1 MSKGAS
7 VHRLAATAVLAT
19 MLLLPSA
26 AAASPPDERE
36 AKAESLVTE
45 GRARFA
51 AGSFG
56 QRRIAIRL
64 LEEAAQLDP
73 RHTTTLEALGRAYLD
88 AGFNHRA
95 RTAFEKAARLDPR
108 NPEAWFGLAQL
119 YKRNWLRS
127 LAEEDLTRAAT
138 NAEATLRLD
147 RGHCGAAVMLA
158 VLRVERGAFGEA
170 REIVATALAAGCRA
184 PQLQLASAYLAYR
197 SGDATRAESL
207 LTAVRSRFAPEVA
220 ARFDDVVPMLDAGDA
235 EAVET
240 LPQGERVAYL
250 QRFWGSSDPDP
261 TTELNEAVVEYHA
274 RVAHALLVFADT
286 WNVRWDM
293 HAALYVRFGAPG
305 RVTFL
310 PVGVND
316 SYRLFK
322 GDAVWVDPNTGE
334 TRELVPHVDMPMNV
348 QVWEYPE
355 LGMVVRIEDTVL
367 SQSYEMP
374 RTDSVLVEAHA
385 DTAAAEQNGLVP
397 VGAGRAVF
405 SPLLPGVRQLA
416 VAGRVS
422 RFTGGSGPH
431 LLVQFEVPG
440 TPADTVAAECV
451 ILDSTGRRVAVSLAR
466 PDPSRCDP
474 ASVRTMDFTFDLP
487 AGRYRLAFA
496 ASDAKGGRGVARTVL
511 DVPATEVGLSM
522 SDVVPVCGPY
532 DASAGQGP
540 VRLAANVGSRFD
552 GASRLTAY
560 FEVYGLATDANGSS
574 SFDIAYEVHRLREE
588 PAPWYRK
595 LARGRPHA
603 LVAVR
608 TEDSGLGGLRRQFVQ
623 VPLEAL
629 PKGEYRL
636 EVHLHDR
643 SGGGTVTRTLEFVK

>member
-1 MSKGAS
+1 MR
-7 VHRLAATAVLAT
+7 RLAAIAVLAA
-19 MLLLPSA
+19 MLLMPSA
-26 AAASPPDERE
+26 AAASPPDARE

-51 AGSFG
+51 EGSFG
-56 QRRIAIRL
+56 QRRVAIRL

-73 RHTTTLEALGRAYLD
+73 RRTTTLEALGRAYLD

-95 RTAFEKAARLDPR
+95 RVAFEKAARLDPR

-127 LAEEDLTRAAT
+127 LADEDFTRAAT
-138 NAEATLRLD
+138 NAEAALRLD

-170 REIVATALAAGCRA
+170 RAIVSAALAAGCRA
-184 PQLQLASAYLAYR
+184 PQLQLASAYLTYR
-197 SGDATRAESL
+197 SGDAARAESL
-207 LTAVRSRFAPEVA
+207 LTAVRARLAPEVA
-220 ARFDDVVPMLDAGDA
+220 ARFDDVVPMLGAEDG
-235 EAVET
+235 EAVEA
-240 LPQGERVAYL
+240 LPHGERVAYS

-274 RVAHALLVFADT
+274 RVAHALLVFSDT
-286 WNVRWDM
+286 WNMRWDM
-293 HAALYVRFGAPG
+293 RAALYVRFGAPG

-310 PVGVND
+310 PVGLND
-316 SYRLFK
+316 SYRLIK
-322 GDAVWVDPNTGE
+322 GDAQWTDPNTGE
-334 TRELVPHVDMPMNV
+334 THELVPHMDMPMNV
-348 QVWEYPE
+348 QVWEYPQ
-355 LGMVVRIEDTVL
+355 LGMTVRIEDTVL

-374 RTDSVLVEAHA
+374 RTDSVLVEARV
-385 DTAAAEQNGLVP
+385 DTTVAEQNGLVP
-397 VGAGRAVF
+397 AGAGRAVF
-405 SPLLPGVRQLA
+405 SPLLPGVRRLA

-422 RFTGGSGPH
+422 RFTGVSGPH

-440 TPADTVAAECV
+440 APADTLAAKCV
-451 ILDSTGRRVAVSLAR
+451 ILDSTGRRVAESFAR

-474 ASVRTMDFTFDLP
+474 ATQRTMDFTFDVP

-496 ASDAKGGRGVARTVL
+496 VSDANGGRGVARAAL
-511 DVPATEVGLSM
+511 EIPATEGGLSM

-552 GASRLTAY
+552 GASRLNAY

-574 SFDIAYEVHRLREE
+574 SFDLAYEVHRLREE
-588 PAPWYRK
+588 PARWYQK
-595 LARGRPHA
+595 LRRDRPHP

-608 TEDSGLGGLRRQFVQ
+608 TEDSGFGGLRRQFVQ

-636 EVHLHDR
+636 EIHLHDR
-643 SGGGTVTRTLEFVK
+643 LRGGTVTRTLEFVR